1 MNLVGRFRPR
11 VLDSAYNIWEKK
23 VNRTA
28 DCGQVADTDRD
39 DEKKE
44 RKAIQL
50 FTDDDGVIINNDDKD
65 EKEEKV

>member
-1 MNLVGRFRPR
+1 M
-11 VLDSAYNIWEKK
+11 
-23 VNRTA
+23 NRTA
-28 DCGQVADTDRD
+28 DCGQVADTDRG

-50 FTDDDGVIINNDDKD
+50 FTDDDGVIINND